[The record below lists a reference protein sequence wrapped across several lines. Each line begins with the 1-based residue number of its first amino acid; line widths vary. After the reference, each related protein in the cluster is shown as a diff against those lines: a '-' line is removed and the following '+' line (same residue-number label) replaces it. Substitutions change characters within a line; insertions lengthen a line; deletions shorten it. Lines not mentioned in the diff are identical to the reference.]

1 MNDRHLVKKK
11 LIANN
16 SKSVKRVLTP
26 IQTIKTLSSQL
37 KVEKEKS
44 RTVIATDHHCLLCV
58 FLLADQFFK
67 DTIE

>member
-44 RTVIATDHHCLLCV
+44 RTVIACMMNDEEGGKYH
-58 FLLADQFFK
+58 
-67 DTIE
+67 E